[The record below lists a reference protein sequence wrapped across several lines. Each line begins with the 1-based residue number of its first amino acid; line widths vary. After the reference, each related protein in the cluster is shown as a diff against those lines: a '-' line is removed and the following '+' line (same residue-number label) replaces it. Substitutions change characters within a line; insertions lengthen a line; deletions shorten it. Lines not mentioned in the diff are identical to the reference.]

1 MPQTGRFV
9 TLEGVEGAGK
19 STVMETLSGYLADQ
33 GIAFVRTREPGGT
46 PLAESIRELLLAE
59 HQEAFDECAELL
71 LMFAAR
77 AQHLAQKIR
86 PALAS
91 GTWVLCDRFTDAS
104 YAYQGGGRG
113 LNTESIAVLEGLV
126 QQTLRPDR
134 VLVLDLPVE
143 EGMRRARQRA
153 GLDRFEKE
161 QLEFFERV
169 RAVYLHRAA
178 QWPDRY
184 RVIDAAAPLE
194 TVQSSVLDVMQEL
207 LGQDGNSGHQH
218 E

>member
-1 MPQTGRFV
+1 MSQTGRFV

-19 STVMETLSGYLADQ
+19 STVMETLCGVLSDQ
-33 GIAFVRTREPGGT
+33 GIRYLRTREPGGT

-59 HQEAFDECAELL
+59 HEEAFDENAELL

-113 LNTESIAVLEGLV
+113 LDMQSIGVLEGLV
-126 QQTLRPDR
+126 QQSLRPDR

-143 EGMRRARQRA
+143 DGLRRARQRA

-161 QLEFFERV
+161 QVEFFERV
-169 RAVYLHRAA
+169 RAVYLQRAA
-178 QWPDRY
+178 QWPQRY

-194 TVQSSVLDVMQEL
+194 TVQASVVNVLQEL
-207 LGQDGNSGHQH
+207 LALDPRD